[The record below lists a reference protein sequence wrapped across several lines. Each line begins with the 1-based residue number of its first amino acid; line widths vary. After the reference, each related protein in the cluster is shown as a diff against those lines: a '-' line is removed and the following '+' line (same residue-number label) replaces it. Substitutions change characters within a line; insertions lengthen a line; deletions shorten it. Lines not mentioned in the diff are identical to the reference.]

1 MSKTKKQS
9 KKNITF
15 EEFKAWLSGVEDLQ
29 PDDWSP
35 TKEQWQI
42 IRDKIDSIRLET
54 RVSTTQS
61 PPSTGNDH
69 KTQPA
74 MRTNNTIA
82 PSTLNSIIET
92 PPPVPPQI
100 NRGAL
105 KLPPVFEGKTPS
117 SMEGYTTSSFE

>member
-9 KKNITF
+9 KKNISF

-29 PDDWSP
+29 PNGWSP

-61 PPSTGNDH
+61 LPSTGNDH
-69 KTQPA
+69 KTQPIP
-74 MRTNNTIA
+74 RTNNTIA
-82 PSTLNSIIET
+82 PSTLNNIIET
-92 PPPVPPQI
+92 PPPVPSQI
-100 NRGAL
+100 NRSAV
-105 KLPPVFEGKTPS
+105 KLPQVFEGKTPS